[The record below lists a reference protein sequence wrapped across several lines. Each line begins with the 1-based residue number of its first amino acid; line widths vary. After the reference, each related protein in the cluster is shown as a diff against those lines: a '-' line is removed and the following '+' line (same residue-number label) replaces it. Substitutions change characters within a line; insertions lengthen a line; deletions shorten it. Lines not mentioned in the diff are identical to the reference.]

1 MKKIKIILS
10 SDEILFLKKFKGG
23 KGRTL
28 RETNRVNILLLCHS
42 GKREKDISEFLEVTA
57 DTIWR
62 IKKRYT
68 EGGVKK
74 AIEESP
80 RPGQPRRFSTDHQ
93 AKLTAIACSEAPGG
107 RERWTIGLLTEKM
120 RSGKNG
126 CKTISR
132 ESVRLMLKKRI

>member
-10 SDEILFLKKFKGG
+10 SDEILFLKKFKEG

-28 RETNRVNILLLCHS
+28 RETNRVNILLLCHR
-42 GKREKDISEFLEVTA
+42 GKREKDISEFLEVTT

-80 RPGQPRRFSTDHQ
+80 
-93 AKLTAIACSEAPGG
+93 
-107 RERWTIGLLTEKM
+107 
-120 RSGKNG
+120 
-126 CKTISR
+126 
-132 ESVRLMLKKRI
+132 